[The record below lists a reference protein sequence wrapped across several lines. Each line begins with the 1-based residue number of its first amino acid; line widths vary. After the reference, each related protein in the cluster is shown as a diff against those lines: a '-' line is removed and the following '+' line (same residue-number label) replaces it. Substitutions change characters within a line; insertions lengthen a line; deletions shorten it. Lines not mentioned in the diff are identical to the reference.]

1 MYMYY
6 YVYYLLSSCS
16 WVETTGINRY
26 HSNDYANQAK
36 RSKIIDL
43 ERERE
48 ISVSN
53 IIIEESKEDIEGRDK
68 RERE

>member
-1 MYMYY
+1 MYY

-16 WVETTGINRY
+16 WVKTTGINRY
-26 HSNDYANQAK
+26 HSNDHANQAK

-43 ERERE
+43 ERERERE

-53 IIIEESKEDIEGRDK
+53 IIIEESKEDIEG
-68 RERE
+68 ER